1 MPIYEF
7 ECRKCGH
14 KFDVWQKVSDPMPR
28 HCARCRGPVRKLL
41 SPPGIVFKGSG
52 FHTTDYVQAKE
63 RKAEKESASGKSPEK
78 AAEKAPSTAE

>member
-7 ECRKCGH
+7 ECRKCGYR
-14 KFDVWQKVSDPMPR
+14 FDVWQRASDPKPR
-28 HCARCRGPVRKLL
+28 HCPKCRGPVRKLL

-63 RKAEKESASGKSPEK
+63 RKAEKESHPGKPPEK
-78 AAEKAPSTAE
+78 AADEVPSKVD

>member
-14 KFDVWQKVSDPMPR
+14 RFDVWQRASDPKPR
-28 HCARCRGPVRKLL
+28 HCAKCRGPVRELL
-41 SPPGIVFKGSG
+41 SPPGIAFKGSG

-63 RKAEKESASGKSPEK
+63 RKAEKERPSEKPSEKSADKVTSGGD
-78 AAEKAPSTAE
+78 